1 MTDTFVVVPIPTFK
15 LGITSRLITSFSMR
29 LCVVVF
35 AADTFVDTLVV
46 IWSIVPVTW
55 VCVGSKK

>member
-1 MTDTFVVVPIPTFK
+1 MTDTVVVVPIPTFRF
-15 LGITSRLITSFSMR
+15 GITSRLIISFSTR

-35 AADTFVDTLVV
+35 AADIFVDTLVV

-55 VCVGSKK
+55 VWVGSKK

>member
-1 MTDTFVVVPIPTFK
+1 MIDTLVVVPIPTFR
-15 LGITSRLITSFSMR
+15 LGITSRLITSFSTR
-29 LCVVVF
+29 LWVVVF

-55 VCVGSKK
+55 VWVGSKK